1 MISEKEF
8 IFYIEN
14 SCVSYEQVENKKGLE
29 AYKYMNSLGIALYF
43 YFKDEKGKY
52 KHYDDY
58 DRFIRDLNK

>member
-1 MISEKEF
+1 MINENEF

-14 SCVSYEQVENKKGLE
+14 SCVAYEQVENNKGLE

-43 YFKDEKGKY
+43 YFKDQKGKY
-52 KHYDDY
+52 KHYDDH